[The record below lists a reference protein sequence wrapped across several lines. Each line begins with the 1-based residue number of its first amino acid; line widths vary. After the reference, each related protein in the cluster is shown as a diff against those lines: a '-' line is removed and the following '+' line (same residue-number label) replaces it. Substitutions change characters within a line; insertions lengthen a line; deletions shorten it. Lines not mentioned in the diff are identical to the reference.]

1 MSMTNTL
8 NIRRDIRRGDVCWVE
23 IEVKKGSK
31 KQSGV
36 RPVLVIANQKA
47 IDNSPVIQCI
57 PLTTKLKRLDLPTH
71 VVLTSGNLRE
81 VTMALTEQ
89 LELID
94 KNELG
99 EKQGSINAY
108 DMRKINHSIVI
119 QLALDDMEMKYAPK
133 YEKKLQFAM

>member
-1 MSMTNTL
+1 MNNTNTL
-8 NIRRDIRRGDVCWVE
+8 NTRRDIKRGDIFWVE

-31 KQSGV
+31 KQSGI

-47 IDNSPVIQCI
+47 IDNSSVIQCI

-71 VVLTSGNLRE
+71 VVLTSGNLFE

-94 KNELG
+94 KDELG
-99 EKQGSINAY
+99 MKQGSISMD
-108 DMRKINHSIVI
+108 DMIKVNHSIVI
-119 QLALDDMEMKYAPK
+119 QLALDDMQQYAYK
-133 YEKKLQFAM
+133 YEKKLQCAM